1 MAERLSVAVTGIA
14 GRMGRAL
21 REALE
26 SRDDMVLAAAVE
38 RPGHELIGQRLDG
51 VRVRDW
57 VEEALGDVDVV
68 IDFSAPTATARYAEQ
83 AAGEGVAFVSGTTGL
98 DDGARKVLKKA
109 SERIPVLWSP
119 NMSIGVNL
127 LFRLVELAARALGP
141 DYDPEIIEVHHR
153 FKLDAPSGT
162 ALRLAEILRDVR
174 QANLIFGREGTKTP
188 RPRNEVAVHAVRAG
202 DVVGDH
208 TVLFASLGERLELTH
223 RAHSRAT
230 FAEGALRAAAFVATR
245 PPGLYTMADVLSL

>member
-1 MAERLSVAVTGIA
+1 MGERLSVALTGVA

-21 REALE
+21 REALAARE
-26 SRDDMVLAAAVE
+26 DMVLTAAVE

-68 IDFSAPTATARYAEQ
+68 VDFSTPDATARFVEQ
-83 AAGEGVAFVSGTTGL
+83 AAGEGIAFVSGTTGL
-98 DDGARKVLKKA
+98 DDRARAALKAA
-109 SERIPVLWSP
+109 SERIPVLWAP

-127 LFRLVELAARALGP
+127 LFRLVEAAARALGP
-141 DYDPEIIEVHHR
+141 DFDPEIIEFHHR

-162 ALRLAEILRDVR
+162 AMRLAEILRDVT
-174 QANLIFGREGTKTP
+174 QANLVFGREGAKAA
-188 RPRNEVAVHAVRAG
+188 RRNEVGVHAVRGG

-208 TVLFASLGERLELTH
+208 TVVFAALGERLELTH

-230 FAEGALRAAAFVATR
+230 FAEGALRAAAFLATR